1 MRFEISKRKLSY
13 FLLSFV
19 CCFPFQS
26 HLSIS
31 VRMTFSER
39 LQVMQ
44 MLKSIGAY
52 GPCQTELAYV
62 IPDSKRTYEEY
73 TKFYLPQS

>member
-1 MRFEISKRKLSY
+1 MKLKLSY

-26 HLSIS
+26 HLSIRTIS